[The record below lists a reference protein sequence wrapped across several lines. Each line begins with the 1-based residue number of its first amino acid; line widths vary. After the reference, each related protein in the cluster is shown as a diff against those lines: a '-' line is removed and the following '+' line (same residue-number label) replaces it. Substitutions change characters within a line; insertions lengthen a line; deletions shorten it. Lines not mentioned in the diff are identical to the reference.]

1 MTSLPAAASGQRPP
15 SPLVFRRR
23 LLVALALGS
32 LVLAG
37 AVLSLDGCARNAK
50 NAAFAS
56 LTPAF
61 LDFPVPAR
69 IASTVESVQHGKQVY
84 EANCVQC
91 HGASGRGDGYGAPFQ
106 VPTPRDFTTGEYKFR
121 TTESGR
127 IPTDEDLFRT
137 ISRGAD
143 GTGMPPWSYLL
154 SAEDRWALVDYVKT
168 FSPRFAKA
176 GTPHLVEL
184 PAPPAKI
191 DVENGGKVYAK
202 LGCAKCH
209 GEDGRGVGPSSLT
222 LVDTHN
228 RHINSRDFTNPGS
241 FRTGWTNKEIVRALL
256 TGLNGTPM
264 PTYAGNATTQ
274 EFYDLAGYVQ
284 SIAKAGSG
292 NQKREK
298 SHSMPGLGAPDRV
311 IALREHAWKFE
322 PAEIRIKKGEVVRI
336 DFSATDNGLG
346 VGHGFAIDG
355 YDKDIFINGAMV
367 GAPQSVTFRINKPG
381 RYTYYCATQCSTEQ
395 LHPNMNGIL
404 IVE

>member
-1 MTSLPAAASGQRPP
+1 MSLEA
-15 SPLVFRRR
+15 
-23 LLVALALGS
+23 
-32 LVLAG
+32 
-37 AVLSLDGCARNAK
+37 
-50 NAAFAS
+50 
-56 LTPAF
+56 T
-61 LDFPVPAR
+61 
-69 IASTVESVQHGKQVY
+69 QHGKQVY

-106 VPTPRDFTTGEYKFR
+106 VPQPRNFTRGEFKFR

-154 SAEDRWALVDYVKT
+154 SVEDRWALVDYVKT
-168 FSPRFAKA
+168 FSPRFTTAPKPVLA
-176 GTPHLVEL
+176 EL
-184 PAPPAKI
+184 PAPPEKI
-191 DVENGGKVYAK
+191 DVANGAKVYVK

-209 GEDGRGVGPSSLT
+209 GEDGRGVGTSSIT
-222 LVDTHN
+222 LMDTQNH
-228 RHINSRDFTNPGS
+228 HINSRDFTNPGS

-264 PTYAGNATTQ
+264 PTYASNATTQ

-292 NQKREK
+292 DQKREK

-311 IALREHAWKFE
+311 IAVREHAWKYE
-322 PAEIRIKKGEVVRI
+322 PSEIHIKKGETVRI
-336 DFSATDNGLG
+336 DFSTTDNGLG
-346 VGHGFAIDG
+346 VGHGFTIDG
-355 YDKDIFINGAMV
+355 FEKDTFINGAMV
-367 GAPQSVTFRINKPG
+367 GAPLSVTFRIDQPG
-381 RYTYYCATQCSTEQ
+381 RYKFYCATQCSTEQ
-395 LHPNMNGIL
+395 LHPNMTGVL